1 MTAAITKSKERTAE
15 KTTSGRGRG
24 RPPTY
29 ATKEAK
35 MAAFRTR
42 KHAAGLMLAWVP
54 KALIEAYRAD
64 VAAWGAL

>member
-1 MTAAITKSKERTAE
+1 MTAAITKSKEKTAE
-15 KTTSGRGRG
+15 KTSGRGRG

-35 MAAFRTR
+35 MAAFRAR

-54 KALIEAYRAD
+54 QALVEAYRAE
-64 VAAWGAL
+64 VAAGVSK